1 MRTVTILFAEPYT
14 PSATR
19 PPATPGECAGE
30 ILSHY
35 ADHNN
40 AYNNAHPCPGIDC
53 NLIPSR
59 GTGSGS
65 LVWVV
70 GPVVAGIAM
79 ATVVVLVIV
88 FRRRAQPL
96 KQPMDGGQV
105 ADLKQV
111 YLKAS

>member
-1 MRTVTILFAEPYT
+1 MPH
-14 PSATR
+14 
-19 PPATPGECAGE
+19 G
-30 ILSHY
+30 
-35 ADHNN
+35 
-40 AYNNAHPCPGIDC
+40 PGIDC

-111 YLKAS
+111 YSKASYLDSMAKCLDLNALI

>member
-1 MRTVTILFAEPYT
+1 MRTVTILLAEPYT

-30 ILSHY
+30 ILLHY
-35 ADHNN
+35 DHYNDQNN
-40 AYNNAHPCPGIDC
+40 DHNNAHPCPGIDC

-105 ADLKQV
+105 GN
-111 YLKAS
+111 

>member
-1 MRTVTILFAEPYT
+1 MTIT
-14 PSATR
+14 MT
-19 PPATPGECAGE
+19 
-30 ILSHY
+30 IN
-35 ADHNN
+35 DHNN
-40 AYNNAHPCPGIDC
+40 DHNNAHPCPGIDC

-105 ADLKQV
+105 DN
-111 YLKAS
+111 